1 MKGHVRVLTVSLITL
16 LCTAAPIAWQQ
27 RGATTTTTKPKPVG
41 PVPWPDDQ
49 TMADRKR
56 SAENRR
62 LFSSDAALPITLTAN
77 FKQIQGDRNP
87 ESTKTFPATLEF
99 TGDDGKAKTITLQT
113 RMRGHARRQICSF
126 PPLRLELPKEQ
137 TKGTVFEGHGALK
150 LGTHCRNDIEEYVMR
165 EYAAYRIYNLL
176 TPKSFRA
183 RLAKVTYVDAVTKR
197 TAAVR
202 YGMFIEDDDDVAKR
216 LEGRISELER
226 LTFQLVDMDTITLM
240 TVFEYMIGNTDM
252 SLAALHN
259 VQVVQTRDGKRW
271 PIAYDFD
278 YSGLVDAQYAV
289 PGPGLGL
296 VTVRDRLYRG
306 PCHTAEEFEPF
317 FEKTRAIK
325 PTITA
330 MYDSLPD
337 MTPQYRQNAKNYLEQ
352 YYRTISRP
360 IEVKKAFID
369 DCRGR
374 PYMN

>member
-1 MKGHVRVLTVSLITL
+1 MKGPVRVLTVLMITS

-27 RGATTTTTKPKPVG
+27 RGAATPAKPKPSG
-41 PVPWPDDQ
+41 PVPWPDDAA
-49 TMADRKR
+49 MAERKK

-62 LFSSDAALPITLTAN
+62 LFASDAPLPITLTAN
-77 FKQIQGDRNP
+77 FKQIQGDRNV

-99 TGDDGKAKTITLQT
+99 TGDDGKPKTITLKT
-113 RMRGHARRQICSF
+113 RMRGHARRQICNF
-126 PPLRLELPKEQ
+126 PPLRLELPKDQ
-137 TKGTVFEGHGALK
+137 TKGTVFDGHGALK

-165 EYAAYRIYNLL
+165 EYAAYRIYNML
-176 TPKSFRA
+176 TPMSFRA
-183 RLAKVTYVDAVTKR
+183 RLAKVTYVDAATKKIV
-197 TAAVR
+197 AQR

-278 YSGLVDAQYAV
+278 YSGLVDASYAV

-317 FEKTRAIK
+317 FEKTRALK
-325 PTITA
+325 PKIMA
-330 MYDSLPD
+330 LYDTLPD

-360 IEVKKAFID
+360 VDVKKAFIE